1 MEVMFYEAVE
11 LIREWG
17 LMGKRRAVGAG
28 DLSLF
33 VCCVVEIEVKASACG
48 ASFDLMSHPHGAGL

>member
-11 LIREWG
+11 LFREWG
-17 LMGKRRAVGAG
+17 LMGKRRALGAG

-33 VCCVVEIEVKASACG
+33 VCCVLFAE
-48 ASFDLMSHPHGAGL
+48 F